1 MTLIDMAPYHS
12 NLFILVKLYHRGE
25 PLYFEDDDGCEQE
38 AYTRVLVEK
47 RQGIQIA

>member
-1 MTLIDMAPYHS
+1 MTLINMEHFHS
-12 NLFILVKLYHRGE
+12 NMFIPVMLYHRGE
-25 PLYFEDDDGCEQE
+25 PLWCDEDCTEE